1 MGQSLIHAC
10 HHGRRAWKLLVDM
23 IFPFHTFLVLSG
35 QSTLRLLHTMVLHE
49 GDLMERKRIT
59 KGELA
64 ILRLVAGQTLLK
76 LATEKIYEHLIDHV
90 SRVVT
95 TSAFCV
101 TDHGEHA
108 VLSNR

>member
-1 MGQSLIHAC
+1 MGIWGFSAFTFKVEFASITTNSISKAKYTHCLYDIIHL
-10 HHGRRAWKLLVDM
+10 K
-23 IFPFHTFLVLSG
+23 G

-64 ILRLVAGQTLLK
+64 ILRLVAGQTVLK

-90 SRVVT
+90 CKCGRICLT
-95 TSAFCV
+95 HPA
-101 TDHGEHA
+101 
-108 VLSNR
+108 LS